1 MEGGDYFTKTITAL
15 PSNGAFMYVHTKVY
29 HQSESRADFFCLFVF
44 LQTFCFSFK
53 TSWPQ
58 QEVYSYEQK
67 AVSESVCWPLR
78 SVIKG

>member
-44 LQTFCFSFK
+44 FTNILFFF
-53 TSWPQ
+53 
-58 QEVYSYEQK
+58 
-67 AVSESVCWPLR
+67 
-78 SVIKG
+78 